1 MNEQRMQFAIGVVA
15 LISVIAL
22 ATILIWFSDFGRLL
36 KERTEYYV
44 VLDNALGAQPGIPVR
59 RAGIRIGQVQKVEYD
74 DKLSK
79 VGLTIVLEGDN
90 LLREGDEPTLKTE
103 GFLGDTYLDIS
114 TRPAMRGK
122 PDRPPISPGS
132 TLIGRPLADFS
143 EAFVEAT
150 RLAPSANET
159 LQAMQDASNQWAG
172 VGERVSRIMDQNER
186 RINILMQDTTDAIDR
201 LNSTLQ
207 NINNVLDP
215 QTQDNLRDTISNV
228 RDASDDLGPLIESST
243 KTIDQIATTTQKLDE
258 VATNLQKVTKPLA
271 ERSET
276 TIKNL
281 DESVASLNALL
292 ADLSAIVRQFR
303 TQDGTI
309 QRLMSDPAI
318 YQNLQDS
325 SAMLADV
332 MSELQPILADLAV
345 FADKIARHPGELGVQ
360 GVIQRDSGLK
370 ELSPGQAEKNKG
382 HFRR

>member
-1 MNEQRMQFAIGVVA
+1 MNEQRMRFAIGIVA
-15 LISVIAL
+15 LISIIAL

-36 KERTEYYV
+36 QERTQYYV
-44 VLDNALGAQPGIPVR
+44 ALDNALGAQPGIPVR
-59 RAGIRIGQVQKVEYD
+59 RAGIRIGEVKKVAYD
-74 DKLSK
+74 DDRSQ
-79 VGLTIVLEGDN
+79 VMLTIELEGEN
-90 LLREGDEPTLKTE
+90 ILREGDEPTLKTE

-114 TRPAMRGK
+114 TRPDMRGMA
-122 PDRPPISPGS
+122 DRPPISPGWV
-132 TLIGRPLADFS
+132 LEGRPLADFS
-143 EAFVEAT
+143 QAFVQAT
-150 RLAPSANET
+150 ELAPNANQA
-159 LQAMQDASNQWAG
+159 LQSLQDASTQWAG
-172 VGERVSRIMDQNER
+172 VGERVSKIMDQNER

-201 LNSTLQ
+201 LNSTLES
-207 NINNVLDP
+207 INNVLDP

-281 DESVASLNALL
+281 DESVASLNTLL

-309 QRLMSDPAI
+309 QRLMNDPAV

-332 MSELQPILADLAV
+332 MAELQPILADLAV

-370 ELSPGQAEKNKG
+370 ELSPGQAEQNRG